1 MLIHKGNF
9 QNVKSGFAWLLALL
23 VLLACAL
30 ACRVQAAPPATPR
43 APDAVAAEF
52 YGWYLDTLSADQDPL
67 SDRYDTFTRYVS
79 KDLAARLVERLKS
92 GRPPESD
99 YFIQSAGYRQAWRRS
114 VRATPVRQGGNSA
127 EVVVTLG
134 KDGGPMRV
142 LGLVMV
148 LENGAWKIRHVTL
161 VGSDFLKSSADQPVI

>member
-9 QNVKSGFAWLLALL
+9 PKIKSWFACLAM
-23 VLLACAL
+23 LLACCVGGQA
-30 ACRVQAAPPATPR
+30 QAAAQATPR
-43 APDAVAAEF
+43 GPEAVATEF

-79 KDLAARLVERLKS
+79 KDLAAQLVKRLVS
-92 GRPPESD
+92 GRLPDTD
-99 YFIQSAGYRQAWRRS
+99 YFIQSSGYRQAWQRS
-114 VRATPVRQGGNSA
+114 VRAALVKQTGGSA

-134 KDGGPMRV
+134 KDGGAMRV

-148 LENGAWKIRHVTL
+148 QENGSWKIRHVTL
-161 VGSDFLKSSADQPVI
+161 VGSDFLKSSADQSVI

>member
-9 QNVKSGFAWLLALL
+9 LKFKFWSAWLG
-23 VLLACAL
+23 VLLACVI
-30 ACRVQAAPPATPR
+30 ACQAQAAPR

-79 KDLAARLVERLKS
+79 TDLAARLVERLRS
-92 GRPPESD
+92 GHLPESD
-99 YFIQSAGYRQAWRRS
+99 YFIQSAGYHSAWLHGVHAS
-114 VRATPVRQGGNSA
+114 LVRQNGGNA

-134 KDGGPMRV
+134 KDGGAMRV
-142 LGLVMV
+142 LGLLMV

-161 VGSDFLKSSADQPVI
+161 VGSDFLKSSAGQPVI

>member
-1 MLIHKGNF
+1 MLIRKGNF
-9 QNVKSGFAWLLALL
+9 PNIKPWFAWLAM
-23 VLLACAL
+23 LLACCIGGQL
-30 ACRVQAAPPATPR
+30 QAAAQSAPH
-43 APDAVAAEF
+43 APDAVATEF

-79 KDLAARLVERLKS
+79 KDLAAQLVKRLRS
-92 GRPPESD
+92 GQLPESD
-99 YFIQSAGYRQAWRRS
+99 YFIQSPGYRQAWQRS
-114 VRATPVRQGGNSA
+114 VRAALIKQTAGSA

-134 KDGGPMRV
+134 KEGGAMRV

-148 LENGAWKIRHVTL
+148 QESGAWKIRHVAL